1 MSSVIA
7 VVKSVVGQVI
17 ALSPEGVQRLL
28 IEGDR
33 LFRGEQVQTGE
44 AGRVSLQLHDG
55 QTLDLGRTSQW
66 LAADEPAQPATEEK
80 ASTPADEQ
88 LSEEELQQAIAAG
101 MDPTAELAAT
111 AAGPGA
117 GGSGGSGAGGIGG
130 GHSFVMLDTTAAQV
144 DVQVGFET
152 QGLGFAI
159 PAGEQD
165 ALIDNFTPTASI
177 DAPPGGGELPPK
189 IDNAPLAVAD
199 SFTVL
204 EDGSVSGNLLAN
216 DSDADGDA
224 LSVTG
229 VSLSLLPFISFP
241 LGVPVNIPL
250 IGTLQVDANGDFS
263 FTPLANYSGPVP
275 NFTYTISDGTSSSS
289 ATFSIDITPVN
300 DAPTNALPEPQITAE
315 DTPLTF
321 SLLNQNAL
329 GAFDPDLD
337 SLTTTLTVQHGVLN
351 VGLNLLGATVSGDGT
366 GTLVLTGS
374 QAAINNALAQLQYT
388 PNANYNGSDSL
399 EIGTN
404 DGQLTDSDSVAITVT
419 PVNDA
424 PVGVPEITSGPEGSV
439 VSGNLLSNASDADG
453 DALSVIG
460 FRLAGSPLTV
470 HPVGTPV
477 TIPLVG
483 SLLIGSDGAYSFI
496 PLPDYNGSVPQVTYT
511 LSDGTDSATSTLDIL
526 ITPVNDAPTIHVP
539 SAQST
544 PEDVG
549 KIFSL
554 ATSNALGVFDVELDS
569 LSVTLTVDN
578 GVLNVG
584 LNLLGA
590 TVSGDGT
597 STLVLTGNQAAINNA
612 MAQLQYVPNTNYHGA
627 DTLNIS
633 ATDGTDT
640 STDSVAITVTP
651 VNDAPTT
658 NDVSLQTDENI
669 PVNGTVGG
677 SDIDGD
683 TLSFNISGTPS
694 NGTVVLN
701 TASGA
706 FTYTPNNGHHGSDS
720 FIVSVSDGN
729 GGIVYST
736 VTIGIAPINDAPL
749 GTDDSIRV
757 AEGGI
762 ATTLAGGATSLLT
775 NDIDPDND
783 PLEVVLVSGPSHGS
797 LVLNSNGTFSYTHDG
812 SETTSDSFTYRPN
825 DGTEDGNL
833 VTVNIQVTPV
843 NDAPVSVADSISVAE
858 GGTATV
864 LASGGTSL
872 LANDTDAEGNNL
884 AAILV
889 SGPSNGTL
897 TLNANGTF
905 SYVHNGSE
913 TSSDSFTYKAND
925 GSADGN
931 IVTVTIGV
939 TPVNDAPAAIGD
951 SFTVDEDGSVTIN
964 VLANDTDSDNPSLTI
979 TQVNGSNIAEGG
991 SVAVS
996 HGSVTLSGGQLVFT
1010 PDANYHGPAQFTYT
1024 ASDGNLSS
1032 TATVNGTVTP
1042 VNDAPQATD
1051 LTVGSLQG
1059 GAPVAITLAGSDP
1072 DSGDALESFRITSL
1086 PDEGSL
1092 LINGVPVTVAAVAA
1106 GTAVISAAD
1115 VAGGGLTYQ
1124 PPAGFDS
1131 VNDGPAPT
1139 FSYQAFDGGAHSAD
1153 ATVTLNV
1160 ADAAPVA
1167 VDDFTTL
1174 TEGSPATTVNLVI
1187 MLDTSTSM
1195 VDPTYGGV
1203 ISLPGGG
1210 TTTRFAL
1217 AKDAVENLISSY
1229 GDSLQSVMLV
1239 TFNGSATFQG
1249 WFSPDN
1255 AINTIQGLGTGNG
1268 TDFDSALQ
1276 QVQANYGNPTDV
1288 DHTYVYFIS
1297 DGHPATSL
1305 GIVSP
1310 STSVS
1315 SSERADWVD
1324 FLENNDIDAA
1334 YAVGVGGDLTS
1345 DYAQSNLD
1353 TVAWSPNGNPPLNWN
1368 TDNGWFHDP
1377 GDFVEGGSSHNPNT
1391 IVVAD
1396 PLDLE
1401 GVLQGTV
1408 PVFEGELLDGSI
1420 SGSVADD
1427 FGADGAAAQK
1437 IVGVSLD
1444 SDGDGIGD
1452 LVASFDGSTYVLDL
1466 GADIGTLSIDAT
1478 SGNYSFD
1485 PVSGF
1490 DIADDQ
1496 RFDVLYTIE
1505 DADGS
1510 RDTATLHLTLKDGS
1524 EVAAYDN
1531 RDQAVVRQVTTTDS
1545 APATVLA
1552 NFSSTNMSSS
1562 GGAQWVFDTSG
1573 NAANSNVVSANPTTS
1588 QWQLTGTAGTAT
1600 VSGGELVL
1608 TDSKTS
1614 SSDISATQVVTP
1626 TFSLAAGQT
1635 ATISFE
1641 VDLDTDSSGN
1651 QFKAGDQFSWQL
1663 LNSLGSVVQSGVLT
1677 TSNGDST
1684 ISRTISSGASAETYR
1699 LVFSLLDNTLT
1710 ASQNRT
1716 AEVRIDDIRLD
1727 ITSTSSEQASTID
1740 GNVITEANDDTSSSH
1755 AWGALDDL
1763 GDEGA
1768 ILSAVNGIAFSGSTT
1783 ISGSYGQLTIHDDGS
1798 YSYTPTA
1805 DTAHQGRSD
1814 VFTYTL
1820 TQPDGDSSTA
1830 QLTIDIVA
1838 SASSITPISGS
1849 GTFNGTA
1856 NVDVLLGS
1864 SGADT
1869 INGLADNDHL
1879 ESRGG
1884 SDLLRGGDGEDI
1896 LIGGAGDDELWG
1908 GNNADTFVWHAGD
1921 TGADVIKDFN
1931 LSEDR
1936 IDLSDLLQGEENA
1949 SDIGAY
1955 IQLDADGETLL
1966 ISSTGNLQAGGSN
1979 ADLNIQL
1986 EGLDLGSLGATP
1998 AAIINSL
2005 VAGAEPTVKLDQ

>member
-1 MSSVIA
+1 MSSAIA
-7 VVKSVVGQVI
+7 VVKSVVGQVL
-17 ALSPEGVQRLL
+17 ALSPQGVQRLL

-44 AGRVSLQLHDG
+44 TGMISLQLQDG
-55 QTLDLGRTSQW
+55 QTLDLGRASQW
-66 LAADEPAQPATEEK
+66 QAAEESTQPAAEK
-80 ASTPADEQ
+80 KTDAPADDQ
-88 LSEEELQQAIAAG
+88 LSEDELQQAIAAG
-101 MDPTAELAAT
+101 MDPTTELAAT

-130 GHSFVMLDTTAAQV
+130 GHSFVMLDATAEQL
-144 DVQVGFET
+144 DVQVGFQT
-152 QGLGFAI
+152 QGLGFSA
-159 PAGEQD
+159 PVGEQD
-165 ALIDNFTPTASI
+165 ELIDNFTPTAS
-177 DAPPGGGELPPK
+177 DVAPGTGELPA
-189 IDNAPLAVAD
+189 INNAPLAVAD

-250 IGTLQVDANGDFS
+250 VGTLQVSANGDFS
-263 FTPLANYSGPVP
+263 FTPRPNYSGPVP
-275 NFTYTISDGTSSSS
+275 SFTYTVSDGSSSSS

-300 DAPTNALPEPQITAE
+300 DAPVNAVPQAQVTAE

-321 SLLNQNAL
+321 SLLTQNAL
-329 GAFDPDLD
+329 GAFDPELD

-351 VGLNLLGATVSGDGT
+351 VGLNLLGAGVSGDGT
-366 GTLVLTGS
+366 STLVLTGS
-374 QAAINNALAQLQYT
+374 QAAINNAMAQLQYT
-388 PNANYNGSDSL
+388 PNANYHGADSL
-399 EIGTN
+399 QISTS
-404 DGQLTDSDSVAITVT
+404 DGQLTDTDSVAITVT

-424 PVGVPEITSGPEGSV
+424 PVGVPETVSGPEDSV
-439 VSGNLLSNASDADG
+439 VSGNLLTNASDVDG
-453 DALSVIG
+453 DALSVTG

-483 SLLIGSDGAYSFI
+483 TLLINSDGGYIFT
-496 PLPDYNGSVPQVTYT
+496 PLPNYNGSVPQVTYT

-544 PEDVG
+544 PEDTTKV
-549 KIFSL
+549 FSL
-554 ATSNALGVFDVELDS
+554 ANSNALGVFDPELDS
-569 LSVTLTVDN
+569 LTVTLTVDN

-590 TVSGDGT
+590 GVSGDGT
-597 STLVLTGNQAAINNA
+597 STLVLTGSQAAINNA
-612 MAQLQYVPNTNYHGA
+612 MAQLQYTPNPNYHGP
-627 DTLNIS
+627 DTLHIS

-651 VNDAPTT
+651 VNDA
-658 NDVSLQTDENI
+658 Q
-669 PVNGTVGG
+669 
-677 SDIDGD
+677 
-683 TLSFNISGTPS
+683 
-694 NGTVVLN
+694 
-701 TASGA
+701 
-706 FTYTPNNGHHGSDS
+706 
-720 FIVSVSDGN
+720 
-729 GGIVYST
+729 
-736 VTIGIAPINDAPL
+736 
-749 GTDDSIRV
+749 V
-757 AEGGI
+757 A
-762 ATTLAGGATSLLT
+762 AA
-775 NDIDPDND
+775 DN
-783 PLEVVLVSGPSHGS
+783 
-797 LVLNSNGTFSYTHDG
+797 F
-812 SETTSDSFTYRPN
+812 
-825 DGTEDGNL
+825 
-833 VTVNIQVTPV
+833 
-843 NDAPVSVADSISVAE
+843 SVA
-858 GGTATV
+858 
-864 LASGGTSL
+864 
-872 LANDTDAEGNNL
+872 
-884 AAILV
+884 
-889 SGPSNGTL
+889 
-897 TLNANGTF
+897 
-905 SYVHNGSE
+905 
-913 TSSDSFTYKAND
+913 
-925 GSADGN
+925 
-931 IVTVTIGV
+931 
-939 TPVNDAPAAIGD
+939 
-951 SFTVDEDGSVTIN
+951 EDGSVTID
-964 VLANDTDSDNPSLTI
+964 VLANDTDVDGPGLTI
-979 TQVNGSNIAEGG
+979 TQINGSNIAEGD
-991 SVAVS
+991 SVAVN
-996 HGSVTLSGGQLVFT
+996 HGSVILSGGQLVFT

-1024 ASDGNLSS
+1024 ASDGSLSS

-1042 VNDAPQATD
+1042 VNDAPLADD
-1051 LTVGSLQG
+1051 LGVNSLQG
-1059 GAPVAITLAGSDP
+1059 GAPVAISLSGSDL
-1072 DSGDALESFRITSL
+1072 DSGDAVESFRITSL
-1086 PDEGSL
+1086 PAEGSL
-1092 LINGVPVTVAAVAA
+1092 LINGVVVTSAAVAA

-1115 VAGGGLTYQ
+1115 ATSGGLTYQ

-1139 FSYQAFDGGAHSAD
+1139 FSYQAFDGDTHSAD

-1160 ADAAPVA
+1160 ADAVPVA
-1167 VDDFTTL
+1167 IDDYATL
-1174 TEGSPATTVNLVI
+1174 TEGNPATTVNLVI

-1210 TTTRFAL
+1210 TTTRLAL
-1217 AKDAVENLISSY
+1217 AKDAVENLINSY
-1229 GDSLQSVMLV
+1229 GGSLQSVMLV
-1239 TFNGSATFQG
+1239 TFNGSATFEG
-1249 WFSPDN
+1249 WFSPGD
-1255 AINTIQGLGTGNG
+1255 AVTTIQNLGTGNG

-1276 QVQANYGNPTDV
+1276 QVQQNYGNPADV

-1310 STSVS
+1310 GTSVS
-1315 SSERADWVD
+1315 ASERADWVD
-1324 FLENNDIDAA
+1324 FLQSNDIDAA

-1353 TVAWSPNGNPPLNWN
+1353 TVAWSPNGNPPLSWN
-1368 TDNGWFHDP
+1368 TDDGWFHDP
-1377 GDFVEGGSSHNPNT
+1377 GDFVQAGSSHNPNT

-1420 SGSVADD
+1420 SGNVADD

-1452 LVASFDGSTYVLDL
+1452 LAASFDGSTYVLDL
-1466 GADIGTLSIDAT
+1466 GAGIGTLSINAA

-1496 RFDVLYTIE
+1496 HFKVLYTIE

-1545 APATVLA
+1545 APAILLA
-1552 NFSSTNMSSS
+1552 DFTSTNMFNTGS
-1562 GGAQWVFDTSG
+1562 AQWAFDTNG
-1573 NAANSNVVSANPTTS
+1573 NASTTNVVSANPTAS
-1588 QWQLTGTAGTAT
+1588 QWQRTGSA
-1600 VSGGELVL
+1600 SISNGELVL
-1608 TDSKTS
+1608 TDSKTAVN
-1614 SSDISATQVVTP
+1614 DTSATQVTTP
-1626 TFSLAAGQT
+1626 VFSLAAGQT
-1635 ATISFE
+1635 ATVSFA

-1651 QFKAGDQFSWQL
+1651 QFKAGDLFSWQL
-1663 LNSLGSVVQSGVLT
+1663 IGSLSGVVH
-1677 TSNGDST
+1677 SGSMASSDSDST
-1684 ISRTISSGASAETYR
+1684 ITRSISTGASAEDYR
-1699 LVFSLLDNTLT
+1699 LVFTLLDNTLT
-1710 ASQNRT
+1710 ASQNKT

-1727 ITSTSSEQASTID
+1727 ILSTTTLQAAIIN
-1740 GNVITEANDDTSSSH
+1740 GNVITDANADPASSH
-1755 AWGALDDL
+1755 AWGAQDNL

-1783 ISGSYGQLTIHDDGS
+1783 ISGSYGQLTIHDNGS

-1805 DTAHQGRSD
+1805 DTANQGRSD

-1820 TQPDGDSSTA
+1820 TQPDGDSATA

-1838 SASSITPISGS
+1838 SASSISPISSS

-1856 NVDVLLGS
+1856 GVDVLLGS
-1864 SGADT
+1864 ADADS
-1869 INGLADNDHL
+1869 ISGLAGNDHL
-1879 ESRGG
+1879 EGRAGN
-1884 SDLLRGGDGEDI
+1884 DTLLGGDGDDI
-1896 LIGGAGDDELWG
+1896 LIGGSGDDQLWG

-1966 ISSTGNLQAGGSN
+1966 ISSTGNLQAGGGN
-1979 ADLNIQL
+1979 ADLSIQL
-1986 EGLDLGSLGATP
+1986 EGVDLGGLGATP

-2005 VAGAEPTVKLDQ
+2005 VAGADPTIKLDQ